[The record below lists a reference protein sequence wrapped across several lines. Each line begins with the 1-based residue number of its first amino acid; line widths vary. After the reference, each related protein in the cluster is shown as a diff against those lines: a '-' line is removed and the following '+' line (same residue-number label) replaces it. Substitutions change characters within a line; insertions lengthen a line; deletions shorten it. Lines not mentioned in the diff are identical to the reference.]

1 MPVDEPLDW
10 MLLVGDVGAVA
21 SGLALD
27 DDNDDDG
34 SERLAVLRGGEPR
47 IVVVGTC
54 VEVTVSVGLRV
65 RVVIGVL
72 VSESVSVS
80 VEVRRVDVSVGDL
93 VRDERVAVPVEL
105 VSVRVAVRV
114 SAK

>member
-1 MPVDEPLDW
+1 

-54 VEVTVSVGLRV
+54 VEVTVSV
-65 RVVIGVL
+65 L